1 MRKETTSSGFGRFLK
16 KHKKYF
22 VLPLVILV
30 LLLALAAAVM
40 IDRFTNRSDIELN
53 EEEAVEL
60 IEEALKSVPKKVSA
74 PMIYID
80 EKSSFKVQ
88 SVEYGTERDVL
99 VHCDY
104 QTIDVL
110 SVYTGHKEELF
121 TSAYSFFIDRDSKG
135 QKTSATHIMVQ
146 FSNQLQALFEDAP
159 PISGQITFRLYDVAG
174 EKLTLWLDDE
184 TVDAYFGGALSV
196 RKDIAATTELTYNGE
211 KVSIANNN
219 SLRTGISDCFGFN
232 NFSSERPDT
241 SSPLQRK
248 WNEFKNDFYKNFIK
262 DNHWKYLTRG
272 LANTLSLTGLS
283 LMLGIL
289 IGFIVS
295 VIRCTHDKAG
305 GLTVLNKIVE
315 IYVTVVR
322 GTPVMIQ
329 LMIIYFVVLLPVGVN
344 SFTSAVICFGLNS
357 GAYVSEIIR
366 GGIMAVDDGQ
376 TEAGRSLGFGFASTM
391 VYVVLPQAFKA
402 VLPALCNEFI
412 ALLKETSI
420 AFYIGVADLTQGG
433 LTIRSLTYSNFM
445 PLIAIALIYL
455 LIVLF
460 LSKLFRMLERRLRK
474 SER

>member
-40 IDRFTNRSDIELN
+40 IDRFTNRSDSELN
-53 EEEAVEL
+53 EEEAAKL

-74 PMIYID
+74 PMLYID

-196 RKDIAATTELTYNGE
+196 RKDIAATTEL
-211 KVSIANNN
+211 VSRIASASIIFPARGPIPLPPYSGSGMN
-219 SLRTGISDCFGFN
+219 SKMISTRISSKTTTGNI
-232 NFSSERPDT
+232 
-241 SSPLQRK
+241 
-248 WNEFKNDFYKNFIK
+248 
-262 DNHWKYLTRG
+262 
-272 LANTLSLTGLS
+272 
-283 LMLGIL
+283 
-289 IGFIVS
+289 
-295 VIRCTHDKAG
+295 
-305 GLTVLNKIVE
+305 
-315 IYVTVVR
+315 
-322 GTPVMIQ
+322 
-329 LMIIYFVVLLPVGVN
+329 
-344 SFTSAVICFGLNS
+344 
-357 GAYVSEIIR
+357 
-366 GGIMAVDDGQ
+366 
-376 TEAGRSLGFGFASTM
+376 
-391 VYVVLPQAFKA
+391 
-402 VLPALCNEFI
+402 
-412 ALLKETSI
+412 
-420 AFYIGVADLTQGG
+420 
-433 LTIRSLTYSNFM
+433 
-445 PLIAIALIYL
+445 
-455 LIVLF
+455 
-460 LSKLFRMLERRLRK
+460 
-474 SER
+474 

>member
-1 MRKETTSSGFGRFLK
+1 M
-16 KHKKYF
+16 
-22 VLPLVILV
+22 
-30 LLLALAAAVM
+30 
-40 IDRFTNRSDIELN
+40 N
-53 EEEAVEL
+53 EEQKKAFDRSGEQPDKIAAQPGQTETAEAYFEKEQEV
-60 IEEALKSVPKKVSA
+60 VS
-74 PMIYID
+74 IYY
-80 EKSSFKVQ
+80 E
-88 SVEYGTERDVL
+88 
-99 VHCDY
+99 
-104 QTIDVL
+104 
-110 SVYTGHKEELF
+110 
-121 TSAYSFFIDRDSKG
+121 
-135 QKTSATHIMVQ
+135 
-146 FSNQLQALFEDAP
+146 AP
-159 PISGQITFRLYDVAG
+159 PEDCEVIG
-174 EKLTLWLDDE
+174 
-184 TVDAYFGGALSV
+184 V
-196 RKDIAATTELTYNGE
+196 R
-211 KVSIANNN
+211 
-219 SLRTGISDCFGFN
+219 
-232 NFSSERPDT
+232 
-241 SSPLQRK
+241 
-248 WNEFKNDFYKNFIK
+248 
-262 DNHWKYLTRG
+262 
-272 LANTLSLTGLS
+272 
-283 LMLGIL
+283 
-289 IGFIVS
+289 FIVS